1 MLFPEPVSF
10 QEADD
15 FLRSRQDT
23 ATHLKSREIA
33 MMWDAEARQ
42 AAFFSARVTQ
52 AAIVSRLHD
61 VCQSVLSGQ
70 MSRAQAR
77 RLLREYFLG
86 EGADALA
93 AMGFAP
99 ARRAMGISQLAS
111 LPRLELIIYQNVKM
125 AQERGHY
132 QQWQKVKQDFPY
144 GIWRVGNCQNHRE
157 AHLARDGKIYAFD
170 HPIWTQSPP
179 GGEFNC
185 HCYRELISAKDMKE
199 RGLSPEPID
208 SEFEPSSLG
217 FDPSRPL
224 ATEPVFGRTTRPEY
238 ADISRRQCEEEKPSV
253 QAELEQRQQEQAKRV
268 EAAAQA
274 DAKAEAEAK
283 AKAEE
288 AARAKAEA
296 EARAKEEAAAKA
308 AAEARAKEEA
318 EAKARAEEAAK
329 QVAQA
334 AEAARKAEEQARA
347 AEEAARKAAEEA
359 ARQAE
364 IARLEAERKA
374 AEEAARLEAERLA
387 AEEAA
392 RQERERLAAEEAT
405 KREPASKQ
413 SEERKEETAKAP
425 KSSTPEKGAT
435 PDKEEAERIE
445 QERIAAEDAV
455 RKTTSEA
462 NAILDN
468 IDNEIHILENRQEII
483 QYRIN
488 LRDILK
494 TPRKPP
500 FEPRINETKEEKEL
514 RVRNALK
521 NAIESA
527 NSIFDIQGRYLRRVL
542 VLPDSE
548 KIKIEGQ
555 NLRWGKTIKTDTYV
569 IDETSQGSFLHPL
582 FDIYINDEDKYPIKT
597 SLHEY
602 MHAVIEAGFFRE
614 ETLRK
619 IAESV
624 KFTRTYLNAFEKLKD
639 TYGSFYRNE
648 MIVRAL
654 AWFIMSYSK
663 KQLIY
668 LELLAFWQENITLKI
683 SNKYSE
689 VWPGFNQPMFRDI
702 YDAELE
708 EIIFKE
714 LL

>member
-15 FLRSRQDT
+15 FLHSRQDT

-132 QQWQKVKQDFPY
+132 QQWQKVKKDFSY
-144 GIWRVGNCQNHRE
+144 GIWRVGNCANHRE

-185 HCYRELISAKDMKE
+185 HCYRELLSEKDMKE
-199 RGLSPEPID
+199 RGLSPEPLD

-224 ATEPVFGRTTRPEY
+224 ATEPVFGRTTRQEY
-238 ADISRRQCEEEKPSV
+238 ADISRRQCEEEKPRV

-274 DAKAEAEAK
+274 DAAVEQAHKAEAA
-283 AKAEE
+283 
-288 AARAKAEA
+288 
-296 EARAKEEAAAKA
+296 
-308 AAEARAKEEA
+308 
-318 EAKARAEEAAK
+318 
-329 QVAQA
+329 
-334 AEAARKAEEQARA
+334 
-347 AEEAARKAAEEA
+347 EAARKAAEEA

-364 IARLEAERKA
+364 AARLEAERKA

-392 RQERERLAAEEAT
+392 RQEQARGEATAPQAREEAT
-405 KREPASKQ
+405 APQDRGEATAPQDRGEATAPSVAKP
-413 SEERKEETAKAP
+413 EEEE
-425 KSSTPEKGAT
+425 E
-435 PDKEEAERIE
+435 
-445 QERIAAEDAV
+445 
-455 RKTTSEA
+455 
-462 NAILDN
+462 
-468 IDNEIHILENRQEII
+468 
-483 QYRIN
+483 
-488 LRDILK
+488 
-494 TPRKPP
+494 
-500 FEPRINETKEEKEL
+500 EEKETEEQKAL
-514 RVRNALK
+514 RVKLEKAARRAAEKAIRKIDEEAQKAASSVPSVPEEAAQTAQDQEQWLVEYEAKKEEFRQANLDAAEKAAQSNELE
-521 NAIESA
+521 IESYQVA
-527 NSIFDIQGRYLRRVL
+527 VGRVTIMHPKPEEEYELTMKEQIGFKE
-542 VLPDSE
+542 SE
-548 KIKIEGQ
+548 IA
-555 NLRWGKTIKTDTYV
+555 RY
-569 IDETSQGSFLHPL
+569 
-582 FDIYINDEDKYPIKT
+582 
-597 SLHEY
+597 
-602 MHAVIEAGFFRE
+602 
-614 ETLRK
+614 RK
-619 IAESV
+619 IAED
-624 KFTRTYLNAFEKLKD
+624 FTEQYTPQRAKLGPPPKLIFGLKEGEKSYLSKDGKSISITVIDKEEWVRKWHEMGIPHEFEHWLHHVLVSKYPRLKYEIILAALDDWESIQKKWAKRLEKLIGKQTRETFSRLLFD
-639 TYGSFYRNE
+639 KPLSSVTLEERLAITSMTDIIGCIAGGYGYGCGHQEPDYYLKQN
-648 MIVRAL
+648 
-654 AWFIMSYSK
+654 YS
-663 KQLIY
+663 
-668 LELLAFWQENITLKI
+668 NIP
-683 SNKYSE
+683 YSE
-689 VWPGFNQPMFRDI
+689 AVANIKSLLFYGMNEKTIKRFVPKL
-702 YDAELE
+702 LE
-708 EIIFKE
+708 IVKRMET
-714 LL
+714 L